1 MKRERLSQAEILG
14 WSVVGFGA
22 GLLGGLVAAGWA
34 GRVTRGR
41 LGDAIQAL
49 GTPGRPLRDG
59 PGRARS
65 PAPISPSRTSLAYRL
80 SAVAVSHGTVE
91 LRGWVPDRRTRA
103 LAVRKANGVP
113 GLEAV
118 INSILVRG
126 EDDLAGAS
134 DLTLADQS
142 A

>member
-49 GTPGRPLRDG
+49 GTRG
-59 PGRARS
+59 
-65 PAPISPSRTSLAYRL
+65 APSVMDLAGAVSGAYQSDPDFAPYGL

-91 LRGWVPDRRTRA
+91 LVGWVPDRRTRA

-118 INSILVRG
+118 INSILVHG